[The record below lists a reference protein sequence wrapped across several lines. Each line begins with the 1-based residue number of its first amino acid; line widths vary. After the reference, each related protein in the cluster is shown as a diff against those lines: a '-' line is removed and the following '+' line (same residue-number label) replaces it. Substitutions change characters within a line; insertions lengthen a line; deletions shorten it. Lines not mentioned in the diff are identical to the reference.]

1 MELVMLIADVQSSDE
16 LTVEQL
22 MIHVINTS
30 VRADDA
36 EKTAFIA
43 NVQKNLR
50 LAINS
55 PSECAHLK
63 CVINQTIVGVVLVK
77 KFWNLCSLFVDPKFH
92 GMGIG
97 RALMDEVIKRCA
109 EKSDVPYIRVNAAA
123 NAVGFYE
130 VMGFKALENQHGRD
144 SSMAMDL
151 TIQPVTKIVA
161 S

>member
-1 MELVMLIADVQSSDE
+1 MLIAEVQSFDE
-16 LTVEQL
+16 LTAEQL
-22 MIHVINTS
+22 MINVINTS

-55 PSECAHLK
+55 PTECVHLK
-63 CVINQTIVGVVLVK
+63 CVINQAIVGVVLVR
-77 KFWNLCSLFVDPKFH
+77 KFGNLCSLFVDPQVH

-97 RALMDEVIKRCA
+97 RALLNEAIKQCA
-109 EKSDVPYIRVNAAA
+109 MKSDVPYVRVNAAA

-130 VMGFKALENQHGRD
+130 VMGFKALEDQHGRD
-144 SSMAMDL
+144 SSTAMDL
-151 TIQPVTKIVA
+151 AIQPLKKVVA